1 MERMSATVV
10 EELRRVWAGVRV
22 DDVCAVD
29 RALRTGSELNRSP
42 VEMASYV
49 FASDPSLRRVAA
61 GRRNLPGV
69 FVDVLAG
76 DSNEGVVVALLRV
89 HAGRVS
95 DEALAEVIRWRRL
108 RVTEVLV
115 ENRLLTDWQISVM
128 GIDLMRCPDDYERMR
143 PWDRES
149 TGLFEK
155 GDTLVVRALSARL
168 DAGDPVSAGALE
180 ELVARHGGRVA
191 VWCVERHADDYRYT
205 DAVLAAVK
213 VSEDAAQLA
222 VSRWRHVADRVLLAA
237 VDAWESAAVKA
248 ARTPGALRPSVRN
261 RLMGDDRNKVLS
273 AFASRANVSDSE
285 LTLLVSRSQ
294 SVARSVALRDA
305 PLSEGALLA
314 VVNALDDVS
323 PVLSRADLTPRV
335 LAAACERVDA
345 DGARRVARRGL
356 VDGAVAAG
364 LARNPWPSVR
374 AIAAKLADVPGDVV
388 DKLVAD
394 GDDEVLEAVAARA
407 DLSRG
412 VARQLWEGSLPGSRT
427 RELLSKNECVQVA
440 WMVGYAGEMRT
451 YELTHFVTRGGEG
464 VDALCEAAARECGE
478 ETRTWLASW
487 TGVPEAAARVL
498 AGDKVWSVR
507 RALADNAFAPGDV
520 LAALSQ
526 DADKRVSERAE
537 LSQAYVRAVRDHNGD
552 DAALYR
558 LKVERAARLADESVR
573 ATRER
578 VERDIQVRFDA
589 VRERAERGARARF
602 WSNYSEFP
610 NSSHRRDASRGWDDS
625 RGDVAPGNKPI
636 AFMIE
641 DEMVELASSPGLS
654 YKDQKSLVVFG
665 GERVHLA
672 LAGRDDLCE
681 DAQMALVVHGEGQAQ
696 VALARRRSLSERA
709 QVALAVHGDSAAR
722 RVLSRRFDLCDH
734 ARRVLS

>member
-1 MERMSATVV
+1 MSATVV
-10 EELRRVWAGVRV
+10 EELRRVWGGVRV
-22 DDVCAVD
+22 DDVRAVD
-29 RALRTGSELNRSP
+29 RALRPGTSRGA
-42 VEMASYV
+42 VEVASYV

-61 GRRNLPGV
+61 GRLNLPGM
-69 FVDVLAG
+69 FVDVLAS
-76 DSNEGVVVALLRV
+76 DDNEGVVVALLRA
-89 HAGRVS
+89 HAERVG
-95 DEALAEVIRWRRL
+95 DEALAEMIRWCRL

-128 GIDLMRCPDDYERMR
+128 GIDLMRCPEDYERMR
-143 PWDRES
+143 PWERES
-149 TGLFEK
+149 ARPFEK
-155 GDTLVVRALSARL
+155 GDALVVRALQARL
-168 DAGDPVSAGALE
+168 DAGDPVSGGTLE
-180 ELVARHGGRVA
+180 ELVKRHGGTVA
-191 VWCVERHADDYRYT
+191 MWCVNHADDYALS
-205 DAVLAAVK
+205 DAVLTAVRA
-213 VSEDAAQLA
+213 SEDAALA
-222 VSRWRHVADRVLLAA
+222 AVAREETMPDRVLLAA
-237 VDAWESAAVKA
+237 MGAWESAAVKI
-248 ARTPGALRPSVRN
+248 ARNSEWLRPSVRN
-261 RLMGDDRNKVLS
+261 RLMNDDRTKVLS
-273 AFASRANVSDSE
+273 AFALRADVSDAE

-305 PLSEGALLA
+305 PLSESALLA
-314 VVNALDDVS
+314 VVNALDGVS

-345 DGARRVARRGL
+345 DGARRVARRGT
-356 VDGAVAAG
+356 VDVAVAAG

-374 AIAAKLADVPGDVV
+374 AIAAKLADLPADVV
-388 DKLVAD
+388 DKLAAD
-394 GDDEVLEAVAARA
+394 GDDEVREAVAARA

-412 VARQLWEGSLPGSRT
+412 VARKLWEGALPGSRT
-427 RELLSKNECVQVA
+427 RELLSKNECVSAA

-451 YELTHFVTRGGEG
+451 YELTNFVTRGGEG

-487 TGVPEAAARVL
+487 TGVPEASARVL

-507 RALADNAFAPGDV
+507 RALADNVNVPGDV
-520 LAALSQ
+520 LDALAQ

-558 LKVERAARLADESVR
+558 LKVERAARVADERMR

-578 VERDIQVRFDA
+578 VERDIQARFDA
-589 VRERAERGARARF
+589 VRERVERGARDYF
-602 WSNYSEFP
+602 GSNYSEFP
-610 NSSHRRDASRGWDDS
+610 NGSRRRAASRGWDDS
-625 RGDVAPGNKPI
+625 RGGVAPGNKPI
-636 AFMIE
+636 VFMAE
-641 DEMVELASSPGLS
+641 GEMVELASSPGLS

-696 VALARRRSLSERA
+696 VALARRRSLSERV

>member
-1 MERMSATVV
+1 MSVTGV
-10 EELRRVWAGVRV
+10 EELRRVWGGVRV

-29 RALRTGSELNRSP
+29 RALRTGAELNRSP

-49 FASDPSLRRVAA
+49 FASDSSLRRVAA

-76 DSNEGVVVALLRV
+76 DDNEGVVVALLRA
-89 HAGRVS
+89 HADRVS
-95 DEALAEVIRWRRL
+95 DETLAEIIRWRRL
-108 RVTEVLV
+108 RVTKVLV

-128 GIDLMRCPDDYERMR
+128 GLDLMRDPEDYERMR
-143 PWDRES
+143 PWEREIAR
-149 TGLFEK
+149 LFEK
-155 GDTLVVRALSARL
+155 GDKLVVRALNARL
-168 DAGDPVSAGALE
+168 DAGDPVSAGTLE

-205 DAVLAAVK
+205 DAVLTAVR
-213 VSEDAAQLA
+213 VSEDAALAA
-222 VSRWRHVADRVLLAA
+222 VSREEAMPDRVLLAA
-237 VDAWESAAVKA
+237 MGEWERVAVKI
-248 ARTPGALRPSVRN
+248 ARDSVGLRPSVRN
-261 RLMGDDRNKVLS
+261 RLMGDDRGKVLA
-273 AFASRANVSDSE
+273 AFASRADVSDAE

-294 SVARSVALRDA
+294 GVARSVALRDA
-305 PLSEGALLA
+305 PLSESALMA

-335 LAAACERVDA
+335 LAVACERVDA
-345 DGARRVARRGL
+345 DGARRVARCGT

-374 AIAAKLADVPGDVV
+374 AIAAKLAALPADVV
-388 DKLVAD
+388 DKLAAD
-394 GDDEVLEAVAARA
+394 ESAEVRDAVAARA
-407 DLSRG
+407 DLSRE
-412 VARQLWEGSLPGSRT
+412 VARGLWEGALPGSHT
-427 RELLSKNECVQVA
+427 RELLSKNECVQAA

-487 TGVPEAAARVL
+487 TSVPEATARVL

-507 RALADNAFAPGDV
+507 RALADNVFVPGDV
-520 LAALSQ
+520 LDALAQ

-552 DAALYR
+552 DAAVYQA
-558 LKVERAARLADESVR
+558 KAERAARLADERLR
-573 ATRER
+573 AAHER
-578 VERDIQVRFDA
+578 AERDVQERLSA
-589 VRERAERGARARF
+589 VRERRERGVRDYF
-602 WSNYSEFP
+602 GSNYSEFP
-610 NSSHRRDASRGWDDS
+610 NSSRRRGVSRGWGGS
-625 RGDVAPGNKPI
+625 RVVVAPGNKPI
-636 AFMIE
+636 VFMGE
-641 DEMVELASSPGLS
+641 DEMVECASRPQLS

-681 DAQMALVVHGEGQAQ
+681 GAQMALVVQGGVCAQ
-696 VALARRRSLSERA
+696 VALARRRSLSESV
-709 QVALAVHGDSAAR
+709 QVALAVHGDFAARSVLEGRGDLCGRAR
-722 RVLSRRFDLCDH
+722 RVLS
-734 ARRVLS
+734 

>member
-1 MERMSATVV
+1 MSVTVAD
-10 EELRRVWAGVRV
+10 ELRRVWGGVRV

-76 DSNEGVVVALLRV
+76 DSNEGVVVALLRA
-89 HAGRVS
+89 HADRVS

-237 VDAWESAAVKA
+237 VDAWERAAVKI
-248 ARTPGALRPSVRN
+248 ARDSVGLRPSVRN
-261 RLMGDDRNKVLS
+261 RLMGDDRAKVLA
-273 AFASRANVSDSE
+273 AFASRADVSDAE

-305 PLSEGALLA
+305 PLSESALLA

-345 DGARRVARRGL
+345 DGARRVARRGN
-356 VDGAVAAG
+356 VDSAVAAG

-374 AIAAKLADVPGDVV
+374 AIAAKLADVPADVV
-388 DKLVAD
+388 DKLAAD
-394 GDDEVLEAVAARA
+394 GDEEVREAVAARA
-407 DLSRG
+407 DLSRE
-412 VARQLWEGSLPGSRT
+412 VARKLWEGSLPGSRT
-427 RELLSKNECVQVA
+427 RELLSKNERVQA
-440 WMVGYAGEMRT
+440 GWMIDKAGEMRT

-464 VDALCEAAARECGE
+464 VDALCEAAARESGE

-487 TGVPEAAARVL
+487 TGVPEAVARVL

-507 RALADNAFAPGDV
+507 RALADNVSAPGDV
-520 LAALSQ
+520 LDALAQ
-526 DADKRVSERAE
+526 DSDKRVSERAE
-537 LSQAYVRAVRDHNGD
+537 LSQAYVRGVRDHNGD
-552 DAALYR
+552 DAAVYR
-558 LKVERAARLADESVR
+558 LKVERAARVADERMR

-578 VERDIQVRFDA
+578 VERGA
-589 VRERAERGARARF
+589 RERFG
-602 WSNYSEFP
+602 SNYSEFP
-610 NSSHRRDASRGWDDS
+610 NSSRRRDVSRGWGGS
-625 RGDVAPGNKPI
+625 RGDVAPGNKSI
-636 AFMIE
+636 VFMSE
-641 DEMVELASSPGLS
+641 DEMVECASRPGLS

-681 DAQMALVVHGEGQAQ
+681 DAQMALVVHGDGRAQ
-696 VALARRRSLSERA
+696 VALARRRSLSESV
-709 QVALAVHGDSAAR
+709 QVALAVHGDFAAR
-722 RVLSRRFDLCDH
+722 RALSRRFDLCNH

>member
-1 MERMSATVV
+1 MSVTVV
-10 EELRRVWAGVRV
+10 EELRRVWGGVRV
-22 DDVCAVD
+22 DDVRAVD
-29 RALRTGSELNRSP
+29 RALRPDASRGA
-42 VEMASYV
+42 VEVASYV

-76 DSNEGVVVALLRV
+76 DSNEGVVVALLRA
-89 HAGRVS
+89 HADRVG

-108 RVTEVLV
+108 RVTRVLV

-128 GIDLMRCPDDYERMR
+128 GIDLMRDPEDYERMR
-143 PWDRES
+143 PWERES
-149 TGLFEK
+149 AGPFEK
-155 GDTLVVRALSARL
+155 GDALVVRALQARL
-168 DAGDPVSAGALE
+168 DAGDPVSAGTLE
-180 ELVARHGGRVA
+180 GLVARHGGRVA
-191 VWCVERHADDYRYT
+191 MWCVKHADDYALS
-205 DAVLAAVK
+205 DAVLTAVR
-213 VSEDAAQLA
+213 VSEDAALA
-222 VSRWRHVADRVLLAA
+222 AVAREETMPDRVLLAA
-237 VDAWESAAVKA
+237 VDEWESAAVKA

-261 RLMGDDRNKVLS
+261 RLMGDDRGKVLA
-273 AFASRANVSDSE
+273 AFASRADVSDAE

-305 PLSEGALLA
+305 PLSESALLA

-345 DGARRVARRGL
+345 DGARRVARRGT
-356 VDGAVAAG
+356 VDVAVAAG

-374 AIAAKLADVPGDVV
+374 AIAAKLADLPADVV
-388 DKLVAD
+388 DKLAAD
-394 GDDEVLEAVAARA
+394 SDDEVREAVAARA
-407 DLSRG
+407 DLSRE
-412 VARQLWEGSLPGSRT
+412 VARKLWEGSLPGSRT
-427 RELLSKNECVQVA
+427 RELLSKNECVSVA
-440 WMVGYAGEMRT
+440 WMVDKVGEMRT
-451 YELTHFVTRGGEG
+451 YELTHFVTRGGDG

-487 TGVPEAAARVL
+487 TDVPEAAARVL

-507 RALADNAFAPGDV
+507 RALADNASVPGDV
-520 LAALSQ
+520 LAALAQ
-526 DADKRVSERAE
+526 DADRRVSERAE
-537 LSQAYVRAVRDHNGD
+537 VSQAYARAVRDHNGD

-558 LKVERAARLADESVR
+558 LKAERAARVADERVR

-578 VERDIQVRFDA
+578 VERDVQERLSA
-589 VRERAERGARARF
+589 VRDRRERGVRDYF

-610 NSSHRRDASRGWDDS
+610 NSSRRRDASRGWDDS
-625 RGDVAPGNKPI
+625 RGGVAPGNKPI
-636 AFMIE
+636 VFMGE
-641 DEMVELASSPGLS
+641 DEMVECASRPQLS

-681 DAQMALVVHGEGQAQ
+681 GAQMALVVHGGVCAQ
-696 VALARRRSLSERA
+696 VALARRRSLSESV
-709 QVALAVHGDSAAR
+709 QVALAVHGDFAAR
-722 RVLSRRFDLCDH
+722 RELSRRFDLCDH
-734 ARRVLS
+734 ARRLVS